1 MTKSKNETKYCIVLK
16 QAKIRYGNVGY
27 GIEKIF
33 VKEKTLNFVSQAIMK
48 MIVF

>member
-33 VKEKTLNFVSQAIMK
+33 VKELNLEKNSN
-48 MIVF
+48 

>member
-27 GIEKIF
+27 GIEK
-33 VKEKTLNFVSQAIMK
+33 NFCKGIKSRRNKIC
-48 MIVF
+48 IL